1 MSHCLENDSN
11 NFKNFLNA
19 RDLLN
24 SPGRIYNAKIDQCK
38 NNQKSKELDIK
49 TVKDTTAKLYESV
62 VDLKARSMRDNLI
75 FTGIPEQRWEDT
87 EQVLQNF
94 SRISTSLITESILKG
109 YTG

>member
-1 MSHCLENDSN
+1 MYSLGNLFGSVKEQTTSN
-11 NFKNFLNA
+11 QKLININK
-19 RDLLN
+19 
-24 SPGRIYNAKIDQCK
+24 KEIDQCK
-38 NNQKSKELDIK
+38 NNQKSTELDLK
-49 TVKDTTAKLYESV
+49 TVKDTNAKLYESV